1 MDEHWKNPAPPMYH
15 VLGFKSDRIGSGY
28 TREPDWYMFRAF
40 AWLLLQRDSVVH
52 EQHLEADAPLGCHM
66 HSVMSKIRSELRPL
80 FRFVHQPR
88 VNVKQKRPYADADA
102 SGSQSQ
108 EDQWMMLRY
117 PWYDRM
123 PNEDEMFPMSSVAI
137 PPKELDAWQKVM
149 MRRAFGKDT
158 FAKTLLMSGFSANV
172 CAYYKHQDEDEHRTQ
187 DMVGEMM
194 EDSDAMMDYEKR
206 QELKHEVKKLTKGK
220 QSRRLQIKKKDLHA
234 VCGSINWE
242 QHRGPPRGI
251 PARVAL
257 CLLPSPPP
265 WLLAKTCIGAGK
277 HSLGPLGRCSLCSA
291 LLCRCHA
298 VLLGIPLKGDEGQ
311 RMGGGHLRC
320 AKVKE
325 CDARIRVLMNALPHC

>member
-1 MDEHWKNPAPPMYH
+1 MDEHWKNPAPH
-15 VLGFKSDRIGSGY
+15 ILGFKSDRIGSGY

-80 FRFVHQPR
+80 FRLVHQPR

-123 PNEDEMFPMSSVAI
+123 PNEDERFPMSSVAI

-172 CAYYKHQDEDEHRTQ
+172 CAYCKYQDEDEHRTQ

-194 EDSDAMMDYEKR
+194 EDSDAMTDYEVR
-206 QELKHEVKKLTKGK
+206 QELKREVEKLTQGK

-242 QHRGPPRGI
+242 QQRGVPRGI

-257 CLLPSPPP
+257 CLLQSPPS
-265 WLLAKTCIGAGK
+265 WLLVRACIGPGK
-277 HSLGPLGRCSLCSA
+277 HSLGVWGRCSLCSA
-291 LLCRCHA
+291 PICKYHA
-298 VLLGIPLKGDEGQ
+298 VLLGVPQTGAAGQ
-311 RMGGGHLRC
+311 RRGGGHLRC
-320 AKVKE
+320 ADLKQ
-325 CDARIRVLMNALPHC
+325 CDGKIWHLISAMPNFEDL